1 MGESIQEKG
10 LASSQPA
17 QRQAWFP
24 WCLQERCCLGLY
36 HQAINDSSES
46 CKVNSRAYLEGR
58 MSRGVATRDKK
69 GWHCVSKMEYF
80 SLITQR
86 KTNPLGMANRY
97 HMESL

>member
-1 MGESIQEKG
+1 
-10 LASSQPA
+10 
-17 QRQAWFP
+17 
-24 WCLQERCCLGLY
+24 
-36 HQAINDSSES
+36 
-46 CKVNSRAYLEGR
+46 